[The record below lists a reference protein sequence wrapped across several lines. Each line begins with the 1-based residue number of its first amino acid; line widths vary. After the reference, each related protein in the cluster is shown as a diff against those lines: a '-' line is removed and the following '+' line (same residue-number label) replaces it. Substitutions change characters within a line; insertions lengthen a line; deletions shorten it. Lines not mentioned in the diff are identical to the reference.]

1 MTISVG
7 KLHSL
12 RSVAKSSM
20 NTLMRHKQVELS
32 VARNTYVTWFPEHRE
47 AQEFLWPSGGS
58 YHVKSGCDSVHVA
71 PGPS

>member
-1 MTISVG
+1 MTASVG

-12 RSVAKSSM
+12 HSAAKSSM

-32 VARNTYVTWFPEHRE
+32 VARNAYDSWFPEHRE
-47 AQEFLWPSGGS
+47 AQEFPWPSGGS
-58 YHVKSGCDSVHVA
+58 CYVKSGCDSVHAA